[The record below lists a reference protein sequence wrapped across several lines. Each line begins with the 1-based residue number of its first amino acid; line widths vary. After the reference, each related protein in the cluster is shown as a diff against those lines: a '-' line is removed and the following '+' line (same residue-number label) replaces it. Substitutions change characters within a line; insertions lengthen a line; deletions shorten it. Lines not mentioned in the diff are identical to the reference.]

1 MSSPRSCKPQ
11 QKQANQLS
19 ERTVHPSQLKSLE
32 GQIQTMAIL
41 GCWLAINVL
50 LVLGLVVSFI
60 HYVVVVVCTT
70 TEV

>member
-50 LVLGLVVSFI
+50 LGLVVSFI